1 MTIKRILIL
10 VPTLVIL
17 FLLQSYL
24 WVPTYEEQ
32 TKGNPNRLHEYITAS
47 TGDATSLNPIISSN
61 STSSQIESLVFDSLL
76 DRDEELRFRGRLATS
91 WEISEE
97 AYFYLN
103 PHAVIPH
110 ATTSDAGKTDA
121 EGIVRIIR
129 EAKKEG
135 RGLAPELKATLD
147 RIKKIMIIP
156 PEKVVTTTHYKP
168 AKEEKEKKEIEVI
181 IQAPARIKLSLTEV
195 DQDLF
200 INLSKILGNDYFVSF
215 DGIQHLKTDP
225 LVDKKRLAA
234 YAKEYLPAI
243 EHNPVIIFHLRPG
256 VRFHDGHIFDAGD
269 VRFTYEAI
277 MDPKNLSPR
286 TADYEPIK
294 GVEVID
300 PLTVRIVYKRLYS
313 PALGTWGMGILPE
326 HILNQEALKKEAER
340 LGKDPDKFSMRQ
352 SEFDRHPMG
361 CGPFVFKEW
370 KSDQFIDLDR
380 FEDYW
385 EGSPH
390 YKRYV
395 MRIIP
400 DLLTQEMEFYAGTLD
415 SYQVQPH
422 QVERLKKDPRFQSFS
437 GTSFGYTYIG
447 YNMRRAPFNDVRVR
461 RALGMAIDVNK
472 IIDYVLYNQGERIT
486 GPFPKQTDYYD
497 HKVQPLP
504 YDPKGALDLLKE
516 AGWLRNGEGWLEK
529 DGKRLEF
536 TLITNSGNDLRKA
549 ILAIAQDGW
558 KQIGVNVRTDILEWS
573 VFIQER
579 VHKLDFDALILGW
592 VMGIDPDLY
601 QIWYSSQTHPYQLNF
616 VGFENREAD
625 DLIIKIR
632 QEYDFEKQVEFCHRL
647 HKIIAREQPYT
658 FLYVGKWTAVLDKR
672 IVIKDLD
679 EDGVM
684 LYKKIKPTK
693 TGDYTFHFNRW
704 LKIPQMPDFASEGW

>member
-1 MTIKRILIL
+1 MTIRRILIL

-103 PHAVIPH
+103 PEAVIPGI
-110 ATTSDAGKTDA
+110 GKADA
-121 EGIVRIIR
+121 EGVVRILR
-129 EAKKEG
+129 EAKKG
-135 RGLAPELKATLD
+135 GPGLDPGLKATLN
-147 RIKKIMIIP
+147 RIKKVMIIL
-156 PEKVVTTTHYKP
+156 PEKVVTTRHYKA
-168 AKEEKEKKEIEVI
+168 AKEDKEEKEIEVI
-181 IQAPARIKLSLTEV
+181 IQAPARIKLILTEV

-200 INLSKILGNDYFVSF
+200 INLSKILGNDYFTSF
-215 DGIQHLKTDP
+215 DSIQHLKTDP

-234 YAKEYLPAI
+234 YSKEYLPAT
-243 EHNPVIIFHLRPG
+243 EHNPVIIFHLRQG
-256 VRFHDGHIFDAGD
+256 VRFHDGHIFDARD
-269 VRFTYEAI
+269 VKFTYEAI

-326 HILNQEALKKEAER
+326 HILNQEALKKEAVR

-370 KSDQFIDLDR
+370 KSDQFIDLNR

-400 DLLTQEMEFYAGTLD
+400 DLLTQEMEFYSGTLD

-504 YDPKGALDLLKE
+504 YDPKGAIDLLKE
-516 AGWLRNGEGWLEK
+516 AGWLRNREGWLEK

-536 TLITNSGNDLRKA
+536 TLITNSGNDIRKA

-601 QIWYSSQTHPYQLNF
+601 QIWYSNQTHPYQLNF

-672 IVIKDLD
+672 IVIKDFD
-679 EDGVM
+679 DDGIM

-704 LKIPQMPDFASEGW
+704 LKIPEMPDFASEGW